1 MKFQVGD
8 PTDTALCVALKHE
21 FIRCDDAFKDFRSL
35 AKEMIV
41 HGENRHI
48 CFKAYNAYARFI
60 HHLYEFMLGAAA
72 RDRMDT
78 AKIIGGFADRYIAS
92 RTQRIVTQ
100 RRTAIETG
108 TAPVWENDI
117 SYYPETIPDTFAG
130 EFRKFRNLAL
140 AHVTYKRSGL
150 KMSDFYEQ
158 NHKFLY
164 VLYFEAKLWWGRVA
178 DDFPDLEGI
187 TSFSVLIQKHVSR
200 F

>member
-8 PTDTALCVALKHE
+8 TTDTALCVALKHE
-21 FIRCDDAFKDFRSL
+21 FMRCDDAFQDFRSL

-41 HGENRHI
+41 HGENRRI

-78 AKIIGGFADRYIAS
+78 ANIIAEFADRYIAS

-108 TAPVWENDI
+108 TAPVWENGI
-117 SYYPETIPDTFAG
+117 GYYPKTVPDTFAA
-130 EFRKFRNLAL
+130 EFRKVRNLAL
-140 AHVTYKRSGL
+140 AHVTHKRSSL

-164 VLYFEAKLWWGRVA
+164 LLYFEAKLWWGRSA
-178 DDFPDLEGI
+178 NDFPDLEEI

-200 F
+200 L